1 MKISSLRGAFFLT
14 LGIISACSP
23 LKTSPHDEKH
33 QLELTLHEVQTNL
46 DDLRHDIHCF
56 QAEMQILDGRIRHYE
71 NLLASLKTQ
80 DLQNTQEK
88 IEQMSHQIRLL
99 EKKIASCE
107 TSQKAE
113 EKNFEKLSTHANET
127 IIALTQFKHRL
138 QEIEQDMVSL
148 GKLKTNLESL
158 AHHLDPSLESFK
170 TYKVS
175 PGDSLE
181 KIAKAHKTSV
191 EKLRAYNQLRQDQDL
206 IVVGQELKIP
216 TG

>member
-1 MKISSLRGAFFLT
+1 MKRAYIKRTFL
-14 LGIISACSP
+14 LVSCLIAGCSP

-46 DDLRHDIHCF
+46 DDLRHDINCF
-56 QAEMQILDGRIRHYE
+56 QTEMQILDGRIRYYE
-71 NLLASLKTQ
+71 NTLAALKNQ

-88 IEQMSHQIRLL
+88 ITQLIQQIQHL
-99 EKKIASCE
+99 EKKVLSYEI
-107 TSQKAE
+107 SQKTE
-113 EKNFEKLSTHANET
+113 EKNLEKLTAHANET
-127 IIALTQFKHRL
+127 TIAFTQFKHRL

-148 GKLKTNLESL
+148 AKLKTNLESL
-158 AHHLDPSLESFK
+158 TQHLNPSSEPFK

-181 KIAKAHKTSV
+181 KIARTHKTSV
-191 EKLRAYNQLRQDQDL
+191 EKLKSCNQLRQDL

-216 TG
+216 TE